1 MLLYPWSCVLF
12 SSPDYAGDLLG
23 KSSCLLP
30 ELELIVEPEG
40 EAKLSEASKSDETDS
55 NDEGDDDDE
64 AEKARLEE
72 FENLTRQGKAGTLA
86 GM

>member
-1 MLLYPWSCVLF
+1 MVMCSF
-12 SSPDYAGDLLG
+12 FFPDYAGNLHG

-30 ELELIVEPEG
+30 EFELIVEPEG
-40 EAKLSEASKSDETDS
+40 EAKLSQDTKADETDS

-72 FENLTRQGKAGTLA
+72 FESLTRQGKAGTLA